1 MAVNYSKITAIE
13 ENGGNKMGKAKI
25 LVVEDQNIVALNIRN
40 KLKNLGYTVP
50 STAASGEEAIR
61 KAELTGADLVLM
73 DIMLKGEMDGIEA
86 AGEIKARFGIPV
98 IYLTAYTDSETLE
111 RAKMTEPAGYIS
123 KPFKEED
130 HRRERR
136 APLRAPGQAAVRHRQ
151 LRRQDDGESHRAEG
165 QEEEESV

>member
-130 HRRERR
+130 LHSNIEM
-136 APLRAPGQAAVRHRQ
+136 ALHKHSAEK
-151 LRRQDDGESHRAEG
+151 GEEG
-165 QEEEESV
+165 QEEEEKESV